1 MEEQGGVGL
10 KLSVES
16 LSFGYEGG
24 KRVFDDISLKA
35 ERGEVLTILGAN
47 GSGKTTFLKCMNRIL
62 TPQTGRVLVD
72 GVDLHGLGRAQIA
85 RRVGFLPQM
94 HVSAYPY
101 TVRDVAVMGRA
112 PYLGLAS
119 TPNSTDYKIAEGS
132 LESLGISHLAEK
144 PYTRISGGERQ
155 LALLAMVLTQQP
167 EVLLLDEPTSH
178 LDFGN
183 QIRTLQLIRTLSER
197 GFTVVLTSHF
207 PDHAFHLGCR
217 VAVMKE
223 GRIIA
228 EGRAE
233 DVVTEE
239 NLRKVYG
246 VEIKIIYAEEAG
258 SKVCVPVMR

>member
-1 MEEQGGVGL
+1 MEEQGGMGL

-24 KRVFDDISLKA
+24 KMVFSDVSMGVVK
-35 ERGEVLTILGAN
+35 GEVLCILGAN
-47 GSGKTTFLKCMNRIL
+47 GSGKTTLLKCINRIL
-62 TPQTGRVLVD
+62 TPQSGRVLID
-72 GVDLHGLGRAQIA
+72 GMDVNGLGRGRIA
-85 RRVGFLPQM
+85 RRIGFLPQM

-101 TVRDVAVMGRA
+101 SVRDVAVMGRA
-112 PYLGLAS
+112 PYLSLTSSPGEA
-119 TPNSTDYKIAEGS
+119 DCKIAEGS
-132 LESLGISHLAEK
+132 LEALGISHLADK
-144 PYTRISGGERQ
+144 PYTKISGGERQ
-155 LALLAMVLTQQP
+155 LVLLAMVLTQQP

-183 QIRTLQLIRTLSER
+183 QIKTLKMIKLLSER
-197 GFTVVLTSHF
+197 GFTVVLTTHF
-207 PDHAFHLGCR
+207 PDHAFHLGCK

-239 NLRKVYG
+239 NLRRVYG
-246 VEIKIIYAEEAG
+246 VDIKIVYSKEVG
-258 SKVCVPVMR
+258 SKICVPVMD